1 LNILNL
7 HINGHAKD
15 LPHNKSEDELDDDD
29 DRLSDDERDE
39 GKVEKF
45 VDPTKQ
51 HIT

>member
-1 LNILNL
+1 MNL

-39 GKVEKF
+39 GKVDESNGIRWKCG
-45 VDPTKQ
+45 
-51 HIT
+51 